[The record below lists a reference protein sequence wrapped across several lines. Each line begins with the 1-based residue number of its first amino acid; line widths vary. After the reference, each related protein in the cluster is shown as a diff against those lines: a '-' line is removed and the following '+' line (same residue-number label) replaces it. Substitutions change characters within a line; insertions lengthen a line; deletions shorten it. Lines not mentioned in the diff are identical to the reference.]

1 MLLDDAH
8 YQWFEDDITSGVI
21 RIAEPVDAVLWQD
34 VEFVGALIG
43 YQMAVH
49 LTGVLVFMIGGL
61 GDDRRPAA
69 IELCNQVDGLVG
81 TTGDHDHVGR
91 NLEFGGNHLLQ
102 FLGNRS
108 RIMPDGIEMLRQV
121 CLEFRQVCLLVDVG
135 TEVHLYLVAIAIG
148 VVTVSEN
155 HNISFFTLT
164 VNVCASKVMPGRST
178 YPASAPLCA
187 SSCGVPMWSSS
198 VISHSLSAT

>member
-1 MLLDDAH
+1 MSEH
-8 YQWFEDDITSGVI
+8 PTSI
-21 RIAEPVDAVLWQD
+21 SI
-34 VEFVGALIG
+34 FV
-43 YQMAVH
+43 VC
-49 LTGVLVFMIGGL
+49 GL
-61 GDDRRPAA
+61 RNDRSPMT
-69 IELCNQVDGLVG
+69 IKLCDEIDGLVG

-108 RIMPDGIEMLRQV
+108 RIMPDGIEMLRQI

-135 TEVHLYLVAIAIG
+135 TEVYLYLVAIAIG

-155 HNISFFTLT
+155 HNLSLFTLT